1 MPGNPASPISLTAIV
16 TRAVGAAAAQCA
28 RTERFPL
35 AARSAWVAQ

>member
-1 MPGNPASPISLTAIV
+1 MRGHRMWAISLTAIV